1 MFLFFLLNLLRQ
13 YEDRELRVARER
25 DRKRLEFT
33 NQLQRI
39 NNQLEY
45 ERSRDTEG
53 LFYPITYFGD
63 LLLFCLVRIVSICI

>member
-1 MFLFFLLNLLRQ
+1 MFVLFYIPLRQ

-53 LFYPITYFGD
+53 LFGSGCFNMYFIYV
-63 LLLFCLVRIVSICI
+63 FF